1 MLLEQEVDGY
11 ATEPLAVAHDE
22 EEEDD
27 DDDEDEEDIASEL
40 DELIRLQVRCSLIT
54 RLPL

>member
-11 ATEPLAVAHDE
+11 ATEPLAVAHDV

-27 DDDEDEEDIASEL
+27 DDDDEEDIASEL

>member
-27 DDDEDEEDIASEL
+27 DDDEEDIASEL